1 VTYIQLYNSECTG
14 APTEFDIVLH
24 DDLRRIS
31 IKWSE
36 VTFDRG
42 VTGYQ
47 VQAKPLAAQG
57 AAQDD
62 VSPSQI
68 IEVFV
73 IIIIIIIIITDFRF
87 HSTT

>member
-1 VTYIQLYNSECTG
+1 MYYCIISECTV
-14 APTEFDIVLH
+14 APNEFEIVLH

-31 IKWSE
+31 INWNE

-47 VQAKPLAAQG
+47 VQAKQLAAQG

-62 VSPSQI
+62 VTPSQN
-68 IEVFV
+68 IEVSYY
-73 IIIIIIIIITDFRF
+73 DNNCK
-87 HSTT
+87 